1 MIGISNKNQIK
12 KINLGLAQIWII
24 LIWKSC
30 GKDKEGQKGQVGN
43 EWAGRV
49 RWVRRMGMV
58 DGKKCKKGIEDRKGK
73 KGYEKW
79 DQRFCKKNV
88 NVSLQTDNG
97 SKVGYLYAKW
107 ARKQDQKYFNF
118 SQLAYKLTLGQM
130 QSSNTIW
137 AKEGFKQNKLGKWAG
152 TQ

>member
-1 MIGISNKNQIK
+1 MGR
-12 KINLGLAQIWII
+12 
-24 LIWKSC
+24 
-30 GKDKEGQKGQVGN
+30 KG
-43 EWAGRV
+43 
-49 RWVRRMGMV
+49 RMGEKA
-58 DGKKCKKGIEDRKGK
+58 GKKCKKGIEDRKCK
-73 KGYEKW
+73 NRIK
-79 DQRFCKKNV
+79 DFAKKNV